1 MSLSYQQMF
10 EQTKGVISLLP
21 THFNRDES
29 LDLGAMRETAEYACQ
44 QLKGHDGGD
53 YDRREHHGI
62 LCDDG

>member
-1 MSLSYQQMF
+1 MSLSYQEMF
-10 EQTKGVISLLP
+10 QKIQGVISLLP

-44 QLKGHDGGD
+44 QLKG
-53 YDRREHHGI
+53 REYVGV

>member
-29 LDLGAMRETAEYACQ
+29 LDLGAMRETAESASS
-44 QLKGHDGGD
+44 
-53 YDRREHHGI
+53 
-62 LCDDG
+62 